1 MAPQTALALVEA
13 PQAIPRRLRGSRG
26 VPERIVLDVT
36 DALAPCIEGVAFA
49 QDVVA
54 SVERIV
60 MAAAA
65 GSRQAVVNE
74 ANRLGYRAVA
84 ERNEFHKLARDIEDP
99 DGGRA
104 A

>member
-13 PQAIPRRLRGSRG
+13 PRADSRRLRGSRG
-26 VPERIVLDVT
+26 VPERIVIDVT
-36 DALAPCIEGVAFA
+36 AALAPCIEGVAFA

-54 SVERIV
+54 AVERIV

-65 GSRQAVVNE
+65 GSRMGTVNE
-74 ANRLGYRAVA
+74 AQRLGHQAMAARQ
-84 ERNEFHKLARDIEDP
+84 EFRRLAGAIEDP
-99 DGGRA
+99 EGSA